1 VREKDQLL
9 EFADAI
15 RTKLR
20 FFDEFETV
28 YAQFQKVGVTDVS
41 YQHALLCSTLGC
53 MCWVVTRA
61 QHSTQQRP
69 LHQQLLVVGH

>member
-1 VREKDQLL
+1 LDLFDTLLVQHRDVSARSKALHSSCEALVREKDQLL

-28 YAQFQKVGVTDVS
+28 YAQFQKVGMMVS
-41 YQHALLCSTLGC
+41 PLTL
-53 MCWVVTRA
+53 
-61 QHSTQQRP
+61 SP
-69 LHQQLLVVGH
+69 